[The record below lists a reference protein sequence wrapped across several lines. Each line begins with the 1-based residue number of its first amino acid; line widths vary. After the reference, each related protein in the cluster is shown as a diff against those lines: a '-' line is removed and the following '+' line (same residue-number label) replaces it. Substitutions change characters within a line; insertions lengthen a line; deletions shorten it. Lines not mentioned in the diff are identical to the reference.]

1 MEEIHQL
8 GYGPVNEGHVVN
20 LIVKSAAEGAH
31 HFLLTPK
38 VGGVDFLSLS
48 IIVHTS
54 IHVSML
60 VVGCSYLWWSVV
72 HCMLTV
78 TTDVVCAC
86 LREICVHTVQ

>member
-1 MEEIHQL
+1 MDETHQL
-8 GYGPVNEGHVVN
+8 GYGPVNEDTW
-20 LIVKSAAEGAH
+20 S
-31 HFLLTPK
+31 T
-38 VGGVDFLSLS
+38 SLS
-48 IIVHTS
+48 SLQLREHITSCSHQRLEGRLSEFEYKVHTS

>member
-1 MEEIHQL
+1 MRDTWSTEFE
-8 GYGPVNEGHVVN
+8 Y
-20 LIVKSAAEGAH
+20 K
-31 HFLLTPK
+31 
-38 VGGVDFLSLS
+38 
-48 IIVHTS
+48 VHTS